1 MWHYREK
8 GLLVNYFWN
17 SFSWNES
24 NFSFMYRCVLFK
36 NQLKQKQKEFD
47 HKVWSKR
54 QKERHLIQHRRFVM
68 LKVLKVLSLF
78 EKTFPKNFQRLRTKN
93 YQIFEVKLREF
104 LMLLESL
111 SSKRIILINDN
122 QVAIAIF
129 YYFD

>member
-1 MWHYREK
+1 
-8 GLLVNYFWN
+8 
-17 SFSWNES
+17 
-24 NFSFMYRCVLFK
+24 
-36 NQLKQKQKEFD
+36 
-47 HKVWSKR
+47 
-54 QKERHLIQHRRFVM
+54 M

-129 YYFD
+129 YYFDSNKSKIKIESLIFTLLFPCYFHI

>member
-1 MWHYREK
+1 
-8 GLLVNYFWN
+8 
-17 SFSWNES
+17 
-24 NFSFMYRCVLFK
+24 
-36 NQLKQKQKEFD
+36 
-47 HKVWSKR
+47 
-54 QKERHLIQHRRFVM
+54 M